1 MYVPPFDA
9 IPTMNFF
16 EIEND
21 HFQWDV
27 HILILGTLD
36 ASLRYLET
44 DAKEQLA
51 KLEAA
56 MNKALNPDYHEHLVD
71 EHEEVLDTN
80 SRQEQFVRNMAFVA
94 LSSRLT
100 HALRQMARSAE
111 SFSPRT
117 KKYTKTSMSE
127 FQRLWLEYED
137 RFGIDF
143 VANADRIAFVESMRE
158 VRNQIVHD
166 GSEANKFKLLEEI
179 DLNGGDA
186 GYVDL
191 WFSEKYPDYV
201 SGSGMNAEVSVSAK
215 QLEAT
220 VKGSL
225 SLVSW
230 LAGELRTQELAI
242 KKARNNP

>member
-1 MYVPPFDA
+1 
-9 IPTMNFF
+9 
-16 EIEND
+16 
-21 HFQWDV
+21 
-27 HILILGTLD
+27 
-36 ASLRYLET
+36 
-44 DAKEQLA
+44 
-51 KLEAA
+51 
-56 MNKALNPDYHEHLVD
+56 
-71 EHEEVLDTN
+71 
-80 SRQEQFVRNMAFVA
+80 
-94 LSSRLT
+94 
-100 HALRQMARSAE
+100 
-111 SFSPRT
+111 
-117 KKYTKTSMSE
+117 
-127 FQRLWLEYED
+127 
-137 RFGIDF
+137 
-143 VANADRIAFVESMRE
+143 MRE